1 MKNKTRQII
10 KTIFFPLL
18 PIYRTMVNLR
28 VQYLAEHNPIKLA
41 DFYIINNK

>member
-1 MKNKTRQII
+1 MKNKTKQII
-10 KTIFFPLL
+10 KKYFFPLL
-18 PIYRTMVNLR
+18 PIYRTMVKLR